1 MRKAIVLVVIL
12 LGLCTA
18 VWGQE
23 GRLPTELP
31 IVVVKGKDRSYLQI
45 IRPKMLAR
53 MSHRGEKAIFSPPHQ
68 LWGEKSYPRPPS
80 MPGVEIEPPVIIPRV
95 ERKEPS
101 PPKLPQVSLSTPLA
115 QYVPLGYPTKAPSV
129 MVSGR
134 GGRLPLPKESQ
145 LFERAFP
152 SSREESPFPYL
163 HFTASAGSHNNYG
176 YSLDYGRKWEKT
188 AWIFNLGRSFSP
200 HRIEYGEEEEELGRD
215 EDRATVEFIRDS
227 REDTKISLG
236 LGGHQRKLDLPDGT
250 ERTKNK
256 LDASGEWKIKGER
269 NNFRIQGWAE
279 RTRIGSQD
287 NVEYEDVVMGTGI
300 SLQMLRSPL
309 VGGLEGETSTFSGK
323 TQAYL
328 YLAGNNVTL
337 KDIRGLILNIEVGLK
352 DIGGW
357 GTEFLPQFE
366 LTSQINPRLKIQLNA
381 QKEFRLA
388 RFSDLYFNQDY
399 VIINEDLPPLRPWGF
414 GGGFTYSPTEIWD
427 VSLEGFL
434 NRGANLIWNWDT
446 TSSLMRPLIR
456 DILLKGGRLSWVL
469 HLGGIF
475 EQELAYTYQEVKNE
489 DDPEKLV
496 PGYPESSG
504 ELWLRWKPG
513 SWLIEAG
520 GEIEGERYYEE
531 NSGDVLPR
539 GYKGKIKL
547 ARKIG
552 KGGEWW
558 IELELNDY
566 SPWKNLSLPDQ
577 KVSMGI
583 HIPLF

>member
-1 MRKAIVLVVIL
+1 MVL

-23 GRLPTELP
+23 GQLPTELP
-31 IVVVKGKDRSYLQI
+31 IVVIKGKDRSYLQI

-53 MSHRGEKAIFSPPHQ
+53 MGYRGEKDLSSPPHQ
-68 LWGEKSYPRPPS
+68 VWGEKSYPQPPS
-80 MPGVEIEPPVIIPRV
+80 MPALETEPAVVIPRV
-95 ERKEPS
+95 ESGEPS
-101 PPKLPQVSLSTPLA
+101 PPKLSQVSLSMPLVV
-115 QYVPLGYPTKAPSV
+115 QYVPPSYPIKVLSLMTLRTGEK
-129 MVSGR
+129 
-134 GGRLPLPKESQ
+134 LLLTKESQ
-145 LFERAFP
+145 LLERSFP
-152 SSREESPFPYL
+152 TSKEESPFPYL
-163 HFTASAGSHNNYG
+163 HFTGSAGSYKGYG
-176 YSLDYGRKWEKT
+176 YSLDYGRKWGKT
-188 AWIFNLGRSFSP
+188 AWIFNLERDFSP
-200 HRIEYGEEEEELGRD
+200 HWLEQQEEELGRD
-215 EDRATVEFIRDS
+215 EDRATLEFIRES
-227 REDTKISLG
+227 GENTKISLG

-250 ERTKNK
+250 ERTKNRIGIN
-256 LDASGEWKIKGER
+256 GEWKIKGER
-269 NNFRIQGWAE
+269 NSLRIQGWAE
-279 RTRIGSQD
+279 RTGIKSED
-287 NVEYEDVVMGTGI
+287 SVEYEDTSMGTGI

-309 VGGLEGETSTFSGK
+309 AVGLEGETSTSSGR
-323 TQAYL
+323 TQTYL

-366 LTSQINPRLKIQLNA
+366 LTSQINPRLKIQLDA

-388 RFSDLYFNQDY
+388 RFSDLYFNHDY
-399 VIINEDLPPLRPWGF
+399 VIINEDLPPLGSWGF
-414 GGGFTYSPTEIWD
+414 GGGFTYSPTDIWD
-427 VSLEGFL
+427 VSLKGFL
-434 NRGANLIWNWDT
+434 NRGDNLIWNWDT

-475 EQELAYTYQEVKNE
+475 EQELAYTYQQVKNE
-489 DDPEKLV
+489 DDPGKLV

-520 GEIEGERYYEE
+520 GEIEGERYYQE
-531 NSGDVLPR
+531 NSGDVLPF

-547 ARKIG
+547 ARKIS

-566 SPWKNLSLPDQ
+566 SPLKNLSLPDQ

>member
-1 MRKAIVLVVIL
+1 MRKAIGLAIVL

-23 GRLPTELP
+23 ERLPTELP
-31 IVVVKGKDRSYLQI
+31 IVVIKGTDRSYLKI

-53 MSHRGEKAIFSPPHQ
+53 MSHRGKKALSSPSHQ
-68 LWGEKSYPRPPS
+68 VWGERAYYRLSS
-80 MPGVEIEPPVIIPRV
+80 MPGVEIEPQVVVPWVK
-95 ERKEPS
+95 RKGPS
-101 PPKLPQVSLSTPLA
+101 PPKLPQVSLSTPLV
-115 QYVPLGYPTKAPSV
+115 QYVPPHYLIKVPSI
-129 MVSGR
+129 MVPGR

-152 SSREESPFPYL
+152 TSREESPFPYL
-163 HFTASAGSHNNYG
+163 HFFASAGSYNNYG
-176 YSLDYGRKWEKT
+176 YSLDYGRKWQKT
-188 AWIFNLGRSFSP
+188 AWIFSLGRDFSP
-200 HRIEYGEEEEELGRD
+200 HRVEHQKEELGRD
-215 EDRATVEFIRDS
+215 EDRATLEFITDPG
-227 REDTKISLG
+227 EDRRILVG
-236 LGGHQRKLDLPDGT
+236 LEGHERRLDLPDGT

-256 LDASGEWKIKGER
+256 IGMNGQWKIKGER
-269 NNFRIQGWAE
+269 NNFRIQGWVE
-279 RTRIGSQD
+279 RTLIRSQD
-287 NVEYEDVVMGTGI
+287 SVEYGDVAMGTRI

-309 VGGLEGETSTFSGK
+309 VGGLEGETSTSSGR

-337 KDIRGLILNIEVGLK
+337 KDIRGLILNIEAGLK
-352 DIGGW
+352 DIGDW
-357 GTEFLPQFE
+357 GTEFLPQLE
-366 LTSQINPRLKIQLNA
+366 LTYRINPRLKIQLNG
-381 QKEFRLA
+381 QKEFHLA

-399 VIINEDLPPLRPWGF
+399 VIIDEDLPPLRPWSF

-434 NRGANLIWNWDT
+434 NRGDNLIWNWDT
-446 TSSLMRPLIR
+446 SSSLMRPLIR

-475 EQELAYTYQEVKNE
+475 EQELAYVYQEVENK

-520 GEIEGERYYEE
+520 GEIEGERYYKE
-531 NSGDVLPR
+531 NLKDPLPF
-539 GYKGKIKL
+539 GYKGRIKL

-558 IELELNDY
+558 IQLELNDY

-577 KVSMGI
+577 KVCMGI

>member
-1 MRKAIVLVVIL
+1 MRKATGLVMVL

-23 GRLPTELP
+23 GQLPTELP
-31 IVVVKGKDRSYLQI
+31 IVVIKGKDRSYLQI
-45 IRPKMLAR
+45 IRPRMLAR
-53 MSHRGEKAIFSPPHQ
+53 MGYRGEKELSSPPHQ
-68 LWGEKSYPRPPS
+68 VWGEKSYPRPPS
-80 MPGVEIEPPVIIPRV
+80 MPALETEPAAVIPRV
-95 ERKEPS
+95 ETKGPS
-101 PPKLPQVSLSTPLA
+101 LPKLSQVSLSMPLVV
-115 QYVPLGYPTKAPSV
+115 QYVTPSYPIKVFSIMSLRTGEK
-129 MVSGR
+129 
-134 GGRLPLPKESQ
+134 LLLPKESQ
-145 LFERAFP
+145 LLERSFP
-152 SSREESPFPYL
+152 TSKEESPFPYL
-163 HFTASAGSHNNYG
+163 HFTASAGSYNDYA
-176 YSLDYGRKWEKT
+176 YSLAYGRKWEKT
-188 AWIFNLGRSFSP
+188 AWIFNLGRDFSP
-200 HRIEYGEEEEELGRD
+200 HWLEQQEEELGRD
-215 EDRATVEFIRDS
+215 EDKATVEFIRDS
-227 REDTKISLG
+227 GKDTKISLD

-250 ERTKNK
+250 ERTKNTIGIN
-256 LDASGEWKIKGER
+256 GEWKIKGER
-269 NNFRIQGWAE
+269 NSLRIQGWAE
-279 RTRIGSQD
+279 RTGIKSQD
-287 NVEYEDVVMGTGI
+287 NVEYGDTSMGTGI

-309 VGGLEGETSTFSGK
+309 VGGLEGETSISSGR

-328 YLAGNNVTL
+328 YLAGNNVTIR
-337 KDIRGLILNIEVGLK
+337 DMRGLMLNIEVGLK

-366 LTSQINPRLKIQLNA
+366 LTAQINPRFKIQLDA

-399 VIINEDLPPLRPWGF
+399 VIINEDLPPLGPWGF

-427 VSLEGFL
+427 VSLKGFL
-434 NRGANLIWNWDT
+434 NRGDNLIWNWDT

-475 EQELAYTYQEVKNE
+475 EQELAYTYQQVKNE
-489 DDPEKLV
+489 DDPGKLV

-520 GEIEGERYYEE
+520 GEIEGERYYQE
-531 NSGDVLPR
+531 NSGDVLPY

-558 IELELNDY
+558 VKFELNDY

-577 KVSMGI
+577 KVSMGF

>member
-1 MRKAIVLVVIL
+1 MRKAIGLAMFL

-23 GRLPTELP
+23 GQLPTELP
-31 IVVVKGKDRSYLQI
+31 IVVVKGRDRSYLKI
-45 IRPKMLAR
+45 IRPKILAR
-53 MSHRGEKAIFSPPHQ
+53 MGHRGKKELFSPPHQ
-68 LWGEKSYPRPPS
+68 VWGEKSYYRPS
-80 MPGVEIEPPVIIPRV
+80 MPALEIEPPP
-95 ERKEPS
+95 PS
-101 PPKLPQVSLSTPLA
+101 FSTPLV
-115 QYVPLGYPTKAPSV
+115 QYVPPGYPIKVPST
-129 MVSGR
+129 MVAR
-134 GGRLPLPKESQ
+134 RKEKLPSPKEFQ
-145 LFERAFP
+145 LLERAFP
-152 SSREESPFPYL
+152 TPKEESPFPYL
-163 HFTASAGSHNNYG
+163 HFSASAGSHNNYG

-200 HRIEYGEEEEELGRD
+200 HRIEHGEKELDRD

-227 REDTKISLG
+227 REDRKISLG

-269 NNFRIQGWAE
+269 NNFRIQGWVE
-279 RTRIGSQD
+279 RTGIKSQD
-287 NVEYEDVVMGTGI
+287 NVEYEDTSMGTGI
-300 SLQMLRSPL
+300 SLQMLKSPL
-309 VGGLEGETSTFSGK
+309 VGGLEGETSTSSGR

-337 KDIRGLILNIEVGLK
+337 KDIRGLMLNIEVGLK
-352 DIGGW
+352 DIGDW

-366 LTSQINPRLKIQLNA
+366 LTSQINPRLKIRLNA

-388 RFSDLYFNQDY
+388 RFSDLYFSQDY

-414 GGGFTYSPTEIWD
+414 GGGFTYSPTKIWD

-434 NRGANLIWNWDT
+434 NRGDNLIWNWDT

-475 EQELAYTYQEVKNE
+475 EQELAYVYQEVNNQE
-489 DDPEKLV
+489 DPEKPV

-520 GEIEGERYYEE
+520 GKIEGERYYEE
-531 NSGDVLPR
+531 NSEDVLPF

-566 SPWKNLSLPDQ
+566 SPWKNLLLPDQ
-577 KVSMGI
+577 KVCMGI

>member
-23 GRLPTELP
+23 GPLPTELP
-31 IVVVKGKDRSYLQI
+31 IVVVKGKDRSYIQV
-45 IRPKMLAR
+45 IRAKMLAR
-53 MSHRGEKAIFSPPHQ
+53 MSHRGEKIIFSPPHQ

-80 MPGVEIEPPVIIPRV
+80 MPALEIEPPVVIPQV
-95 ERKEPS
+95 ESKELS
-101 PPKLPQVSLSTPLA
+101 PPNLSQVSLSMPLVV
-115 QYVPLGYPTKAPSV
+115 QYAPPGYPTKTPSI
-129 MVSGR
+129 MVSER
-134 GGRLPLPKESQ
+134 GEILSLPKESQ

-152 SSREESPFPYL
+152 TSRKESPFPYL

-176 YSLDYGRKWEKT
+176 YNLDYGRKWEKT

-200 HRIEYGEEEEELGRD
+200 HRIEYGKEELGRD
-215 EDRATVEFIRDS
+215 EDRVTVEFIRDS
-227 REDTKISLG
+227 GEDTKISLG
-236 LGGHQRKLDLPDGT
+236 LGGHQRKLDLLDGT

-269 NNFRIQGWAE
+269 NNFRIQGWVE

-287 NVEYEDVVMGTGI
+287 KIEYEDVVMGTKI

-309 VGGLEGETSTFSGK
+309 IGGLEGETSTSSGS

-328 YLAGNNVTL
+328 YLAGNNVIL
-337 KDIRGLILNIEVGLK
+337 KDIIGLVLNIEVGLK

-388 RFSDLYFNQDY
+388 RFSDLYFSQDY
-399 VIINEDLPPLRPWGF
+399 VIINEDLPPFSPWGF
-414 GGGFTYSPTEIWD
+414 GGGFTYSPTKTWD

-434 NRGANLIWNWDT
+434 NRGDNLIWNWDS

-456 DILLKGGRLSWVL
+456 DILLKGGRLSWVF

-475 EQELAYTYQEVKNE
+475 EQELAYVYQEVNNQ

-513 SWLIEAG
+513 IWLIEAG
-520 GEIEGERYYEE
+520 GKIEGERYYEE

-552 KGGEWW
+552 KGGECW

-566 SPWKNLSLPDQ
+566 SPGKNLSLPDQ